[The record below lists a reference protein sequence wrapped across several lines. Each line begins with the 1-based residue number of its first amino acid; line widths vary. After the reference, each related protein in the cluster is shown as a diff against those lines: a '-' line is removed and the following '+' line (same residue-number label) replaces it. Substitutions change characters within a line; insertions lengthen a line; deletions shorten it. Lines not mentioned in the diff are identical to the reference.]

1 MAQSAN
7 TAALP
12 AKGRETESRYEGSL
26 CAGHLLV
33 WTWRKF
39 VIGHADCPVLVREYL
54 DFAGDQADGL
64 LGAFAAFLQ
73 ALGSGSRRML
83 SVGHPHCAGL
93 TPDETQMLRLI
104 AAAQAYDEALLA
116 ANLRWMAKP
125 DYQAAALAAVMALA
139 EQLSACAVVLPAA
152 HYDPP
157 PASALLEVVRPSVSV
172 SQAS

>member
-1 MAQSAN
+1 MAQTAN
-7 TAALP
+7 TADWRGA
-12 AKGRETESRYEGSL
+12 ENRYEGSL

-54 DFAGDQADGL
+54 DFAGDQADDL
-64 LGAFAAFLQ
+64 LVTFAAFLQ
-73 ALGSGSRRML
+73 ALGGGSRRML
-83 SVGHPHCAGL
+83 SVGHPHGAGL

-104 AAAQAYDEALLA
+104 AAAQTHDTHLLD
-116 ANLRWMAKP
+116 ANLRWMVKA
-125 DYQAAALAAVMALA
+125 DQQAAALSAVMALA
-139 EQLSACAVVLPAA
+139 AQLTACGVLLPVA

-157 PASALLEVVRPSVSV
+157 PSSARLEVVRPGVSV

>member
-1 MAQSAN
+1 MAQTAN
-7 TAALP
+7 TAEWRGA
-12 AKGRETESRYEGSL
+12 ENRYEGSL

-54 DFAGDQADGL
+54 DFAGEQADAV

-73 ALGSGSRRML
+73 ALGGGSRRML

-104 AAAQAYDEALLA
+104 AAAQTGDEALLT
-116 ANLRWMAKP
+116 ANLRWMTKP
-125 DYQAAALAAVMALA
+125 DYQAAALTAVTALA
-139 EQLSACAVVLPAA
+139 AQLTACGVVLPAA

-157 PASALLEVVRPSVSV
+157 PTSALLEVVRPSVSV